1 MSRRR
6 GLGFSGAV
14 LGRRGEHWP
23 GLVHRP
29 VRRSRACRLRLARR
43 ALSICAALGAR
54 LTPWPVEGRLPAC
67 AASLGEVDEVK
78 RAKDESF
85 RGVLERAGE
94 QARRRRV
101 QATTEL
107 VPGHAAEVI
116 AHHASAHGHDLI
128 VIGHR
133 GHFLGD
139 YLPGSVCVS
148 ACLAG
153 AERSDDEVQGGDGA
167 GDDGESAAV
176 GVDLMG
182 HLADVERGEGE
193 HREPDHREEPMPS
206 APAQHSARQGQGE
219 GDREGDQRGALGVD
233 AEEAA
238 LAAALSC
245 RCGRRLAARARRL
258 CRVLARRLLCIGQR
272 SGCRRW
278 VGPYDESVLRR
289 MTVIDVAQ
297 RAGLSLDEIRELVD
311 AGSEPVSDQ
320 LRELAERK
328 LPEVDALI
336 DRAQRVRAWLQTATG
351 CGCQTIGE
359 CGLFDDR
366 QLASAGEGRA
376 LVVLSRNG
384 RGTA

>member
-219 GDREGDQRGALGVD
+219 GDREGDQRGALGVGVASD
-233 AEEAA
+233 
-238 LAAALSC
+238 
-245 RCGRRLAARARRL
+245 RDRRLSPPLSVVAAVVVSPLVPADSAE
-258 CRVLARRLLCIGQR
+258 CSPAV
-272 SGCRRW
+272 S
-278 VGPYDESVLRR
+278 SVLVSGQGAGDGLVHTTSRCC
-289 MTVIDVAQ
+289 VA
-297 RAGLSLDEIRELVD
+297 
-311 AGSEPVSDQ
+311 
-320 LRELAERK
+320 
-328 LPEVDALI
+328 
-336 DRAQRVRAWLQTATG
+336 
-351 CGCQTIGE
+351 
-359 CGLFDDR
+359 
-366 QLASAGEGRA
+366 
-376 LVVLSRNG
+376 
-384 RGTA
+384 